1 MSNVIPI
8 NDDQAMEDG
17 KVLAY
22 RMFDIIHQQVG
33 SDPFEL
39 TDKYG
44 FSFAIICDGKF
55 YVRLETTDL
64 GTENLAEEID
74 DE

>member
-1 MSNVIPI
+1 MGNVIPI
-8 NDDQAMEDG
+8 HDDQAIEDD

-22 RMFDIIHQQVG
+22 RMLEIIHQQVG
-33 SDPFEL
+33 SEPFEL

-44 FSFAIICDGKF
+44 FAFAMICDGKF
-55 YVRLETTDL
+55 YVRLKTTDL
-64 GTENLAEEID
+64 GTDGLAGEFD

>member
-8 NDDQAMEDG
+8 NDDQATEDG

-22 RMFDIIHQQVG
+22 RMLEIIHQQVG
-33 SDPFEL
+33 SEPFEL

-44 FSFAIICDGKF
+44 FSFAMICDGKF

-64 GTENLAEEID
+64 GLDGLGGEIE